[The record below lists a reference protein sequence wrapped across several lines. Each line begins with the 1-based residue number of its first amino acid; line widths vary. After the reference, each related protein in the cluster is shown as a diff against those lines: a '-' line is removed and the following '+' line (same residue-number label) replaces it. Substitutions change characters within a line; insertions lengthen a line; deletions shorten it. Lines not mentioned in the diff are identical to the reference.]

1 MVLRKGGACFSTWSQ
16 LCFCLDVPTP
26 STWSVY
32 GSPLTHSRQLSQ
44 QALIPCCHRSG
55 MLKSRPL
62 HCARIANCPGPLWT
76 DCRRQQGS
84 NTTVAHIWHACA
96 QCLVPHSL
104 SENTIEQIQ
113 RLLLHS
119 DLPVHC
125 WTECSMT
132 ATPSVIPVMMNTT
145 IHQKGMH
152 LVTLAITTHWC
163 EARGEILALE
173 IEKVHE

>member
-26 STWSVY
+26 STWSVF

-44 QALIPCCHRSG
+44 QAFIPCCHRSG

-76 DCRRQQGS
+76 DCGRQQGS

-125 WTECSMT
+125 WTECSDCNSFSYT
-132 ATPSVIPVMMNTT
+132 SNDEYNHSSEGNALGNLSNN
-145 IHQKGMH
+145 HS
-152 LVTLAITTHWC
+152 LVW
-163 EARGEILALE
+163 G
-173 IEKVHE
+173 